1 MSAWTCRGSRPETTS
16 LHDVGTI
23 FTVHAGAVGRLDTF
37 LVSKA
42 QTVHGGISVLAEI
55 SSKLG
60 SWAHWSRSRDAQ
72 IGDVITA
79 ALTNR
84 CKFLPDCTSGDA
96 AP

>member
-1 MSAWTCRGSRPETTS
+1 MRIEAGD
-16 LHDVGTI
+16 DVGTI

-60 SWAHWSRSRDAQ
+60 RGP
-72 IGDVITA
+72 IGLGRVTHA
-79 ALTNR
+79 NWR
-84 CKFLPDCTSGDA
+84 RHHGSPRGNPDESL
-96 AP
+96 